1 MGTWGFNVFDDDSAM
16 DFFYELVENEDFI
29 SQIEDALNNAT
40 ESEYLEVD
48 EANAVLVSCS
58 IIDACLND
66 TSYVFP
72 SDDYK
77 KLISAEYRTK
87 FKSFKSLAVEAISNV
102 LSENSEINELWDET
116 DSYEN
121 WKNNILK
128 IKENLM

>member
-1 MGTWGFNVFDDDSAM
+1 MGAWGFNVFDDDSAM

-29 SQIEDALNNAT
+29 SQIEDTLNNAT

-58 IIDACLND
+58 VIDACLNETEYD
-66 TSYVFP
+66 FP

-77 KLISAEYRTK
+77 KLISAEHLIK
-87 FKSFKSLAVEAISNV
+87 FKALKSLAAEAISNV
-102 LSENSEINELWDET
+102 LSENSELNELWDET

-128 IKENLM
+128 MKENLM